1 VVSTSK
7 SIHELRLL
15 LVCYQKRLRA
25 GDRIPS
31 ITELA
36 NIAGVHRDT
45 LYSLIDGKRI
55 SERSQYAISK
65 SLATIAES
73 AAGQGSKLLSVSLST
88 DGPSLYFGLAN
99 LNILSN
105 R

>member
-1 VVSTSK
+1 MIYQVVS
-7 SIHELRLL
+7 LRSLRTQL
-15 LVCYQKRLRA
+15 LVYQKRLRA

-65 SLATIAES
+65 SLATIGES

-88 DGPSLYFGLAN
+88 DGPSLHFGLNN